1 MSVHNLKQ
9 GVEFVFIRHAESE
22 SNAEIH
28 SGNIDNL
35 TVFDDVRLTERGF
48 EQAKQVYCYVK
59 EALATRTLMRMLT
72 SPQQRAIDTCKK
84 LKPIFSDR
92 FAVEPCIFEYRS
104 PPQKDLVTAHGVCTV
119 DKTWGQFWARVRLFR
134 LSCEKIVRSLSEAE
148 LDTKPVV
155 VVFGHSLFISAF
167 LTLCC
172 SDDNADPP
180 EDGQALSFHIPNASS
195 TSVFYN
201 TEMWSVLHV
210 GSTDHLSPDL
220 RIKHTNF

>member
-1 MSVHNLKQ
+1 MSVKNLKS

-35 TVFDDVRLTERGF
+35 TVFNDAMLTERGT
-48 EQAKQVYCYVK
+48 EQADQVYCYVK
-59 EALATRTLMRMLT
+59 EALATRTLLRMLT
-72 SPQQRAIDTCKK
+72 SPQQRAIDTCKM
-84 LKPIFSDR
+84 LKPIFSDKYE
-92 FAVEPCIFEYRS
+92 VEPRIYEYRS
-104 PPQKDLVTAHGVCTV
+104 AEKEDLVTEHGVCTV
-119 DKTWGQFWARVRLFR
+119 DKTWGKFWTRVILFM
-134 LSCEKIVRSLSEAE
+134 LKCEEMAYNLTEAE
-148 LDTKPVV
+148 LNTKPVV

-172 SDDNADPP
+172 LDDNEDHP
-180 EDGQALSFHIPNASS
+180 EDGEALPFHIPNASS

-201 TEMWSVLHV
+201 TQMWSVLHV
-210 GSTDHLSPDL
+210 GSTEHLSPDL